1 MKKKTTAGSSG
12 APHRRER
19 ATDRPE
25 SRNGVLRLVFF
36 SVAVL
41 LEAAVTLTL
50 MLIGISGVY
59 AELINVGLRLLAVF
73 LVLGIYSRN
82 KTSALKTPWI
92 ILILVLPVVGISL
105 YLFTGL
111 SGTTKKIRKR
121 FEALDEKLSGYLTGD
136 PAAAEGLAAEHPA
149 FRCISDYMERQKGYP
164 VCRGTSVTYYAAA
177 ADGFEA
183 QKEALLSAEKFIFL
197 EYFAVEDAS
206 SWAEI
211 EEILLDKVKRG
222 VDVRLFYDD
231 VGSIAFVDSDFAAR
245 LNSKGIKCRVFNPI
259 MPFFNLFLNNRDH
272 RKITVVDG
280 RIGFTGGYNLA
291 DRYFNIGFSAGHW
304 KDTGVR
310 IEGDAV
316 TAMTAAFLEMWNAA
330 ESGEGDPDPGVFL
343 KNSRSVAGAEGYV
356 IFYTDDP
363 TDKKTIG
370 EDIYLNIISKAD
382 RYVYFMTPYLIITDE
397 MSRALGLAAMRG
409 VDVRII
415 TPGIPDKKLVYNL
428 TRSYYHRLI
437 SDGVKI
443 FEYTP
448 GFCHAKI
455 CVADGEIATCG
466 TVNLD
471 FRSLYHHFE
480 DGCVMIGCPAVAD
493 VEKDFLETQEKCR
506 DVTEKFMSGRSLP
519 LRFGQLF
526 LRLFAPLL

>member
-1 MKKKTTAGSSG
+1 MDNEKDGRHASPGD
-12 APHRRER
+12 RR
-19 ATDRPE
+19 E
-25 SRNGVLRLVFF
+25 SRNGIIRLVFF

-41 LEAAVTLTL
+41 LEGALMLTL
-50 MLIGISGVY
+50 LLIGIGLYS
-59 AELINVGLRLLAVF
+59 ELISIGLRLLAAL
-73 LVLGIYSRN
+73 LVLGIYSQD
-82 KTSALKTPWI
+82 KTSAIKVPWI
-92 ILILVLPVVGISL
+92 ILILVFPVVGVSL
-105 YLFTGL
+105 YLFIGL
-111 SGTTKKIRKR
+111 SGTTKRMRRR
-121 FEALDEKLSGYLTGD
+121 FEKVDADLAGYLRQD
-136 PAAAEGLAAEHPA
+136 PATYGGFVSEHP
-149 FRCISDYMERQKGYP
+149 RWRGTVDYLNGQIGYP
-164 VCRGTSVTYYAAA
+164 VCRNTSVTYYPDAALA
-177 ADGFEA
+177 FEA
-183 QKEALLSAEKFIFL
+183 QLEAMRGAKSFIL
-197 EYFAVEDAS
+197 IEYFAIEDAVAWS
-206 SWAEI
+206 RAEK
-211 EEILLDKVKRG
+211 ILLCKIGEG
-222 VDVRLFYDD
+222 VDVRVFYDD
-231 VGSIAFVDSDFAAR
+231 VGSIAFINSDFAAK
-245 LNSKGIKCRVFNPI
+245 LNEKGINCRIFNPI

-291 DRYFNIGFSAGHW
+291 DRYFNINYPRCHW

-310 IEGDAV
+310 VEGEAV
-316 TAMTAAFLEMWNAA
+316 RAMTAAFLEMWNAV
-330 ESGEGDPDPGVFL
+330 GRDGGDTDPSAFLGKAHSVPD
-343 KNSRSVAGAEGYV
+343 AGGYV
-356 IFYTDDP
+356 QFYTDDP

-506 DVTEKFMSGRSLP
+506 DVTEKYLSGRSLP